1 MRAPPSRIAC
11 LDLDTFFVSVERL
24 FDPSL
29 VGKPVVVGAVGNRG
43 VVTSASYEARTFGVH
58 SGMSILEARRLAP
71 HAVYLPGRHGEYGPL
86 AAKVKAVL
94 EGYTPAVQTA
104 SIDEFFLDFRGCE
117 AYWCRPG
124 DVDEDATIAR
134 VNREMRE
141 AVFAETRL
149 PASVGVGS
157 TRPIAKMASG
167 RAKPAGVCF
176 VPGGQEADFV
186 ADLPVRRFPGIG
198 PVAEAALVAAG
209 VRTLGQLVRPTAA
222 TRGAFA
228 GQVAAVAAAVYPT
241 EARDLGR
248 DRPAFQEHDPDGEA
262 RGTLSNERT
271 FFDDVADDA
280 VVHAQLRALADR
292 VCWRARKR
300 GVKARTV
307 HLKLR
312 YRDFDTLTR
321 SSTGPPVDDPR
332 AVLAACRAMF
342 AAARTR
348 PLPIRL
354 LGVGLSNLVGGGP
367 QLGLPLGGRP
377 SMGSAVDAVR
387 ARFGFDAIR
396 IGATS
401 SGAER

>member
-1 MRAPPSRIAC
+1 MTAPPARIAC

-43 VVTSASYEARTFGVH
+43 VVTSASYEVRPLGVR
-58 SGMSILEARRLAP
+58 SGMSIVEARKLAP
-71 HAVYLPGRHGEYGPL
+71 HAIYLPGRHDAYGPL

-94 EGYTPAVQTA
+94 ERYTPVVQTA

-117 AYWCRPG
+117 AYWRRAC
-124 DVDEDATIAR
+124 DTDEDATIVR

-141 AVFAETRL
+141 AVFAETGL
-149 PASVGVGS
+149 PASIGVGA
-157 TRPIAKMASG
+157 TRSIAKMASG

-176 VPGGQEADFV
+176 VGGGAEPDFV

-209 VRTLGQLVRPTAA
+209 VFTLGQLARPTAA
-222 TRGAFA
+222 TRGAFP
-228 GQVAAVAAAVYPT
+228 GHVAAVAAAVFPT
-241 EARDLGR
+241 EARHLGR

-271 FFDDVADDA
+271 FFDDLGDDA
-280 VVHAQLRALADR
+280 GVHAQLRALADR
-292 VCWRARKR
+292 VAWRARKR

-312 YRDFDTLTR
+312 YRDFETLTR
-321 SSTGPPVDDPR
+321 SSTGPPTDDPR
-332 AVLAACRAMF
+332 VVLARCQALF
-342 AAARTR
+342 DAARTR
-348 PLPIRL
+348 PLSIRL

-367 QLGLPLGGRP
+367 QLRLPLGGRP
-377 SMGSAVDAVR
+377 TMGSAVDAVR

-396 IGATS
+396 LGATS